1 MILKHTV
8 TIVLLQLLLFS
19 TASRAQEQ
27 GPWWTWPT
35 IDGNWFG
42 YRHTLADYGLVFSGA
57 TVVDLQGNA
66 SGLGFLSERR
76 LRLRARIVR
85 APDTLVEVNRSSRHH
100 PGLIAGQERNGAR
113 HLHGIEQSA
122 EGLPR
127 GGFFEPFRG
136 PAMIDLLRVEFAFRG
151 HPTNVEA
158 VHPDAVA

>member
-66 SGLGFLSERR
+66 SGGQSRGFGAADASLLAMDMDLERLAGITGSLLHAEFVGQCR
-76 LRLRARIVR
+76 REPVREEHRQCSPSGDRICSARILSWVGVCP
-85 APDTLVEVNRSSRHH
+85 AELVQWQAH
-100 PGLIAGQERNGAR
+100 
-113 HLHGIEQSA
+113 
-122 EGLPR
+122 
-127 GGFFEPFRG
+127 
-136 PAMIDLLRVEFAFRG
+136 FAS
-151 HPTNVEA
+151 
-158 VHPDAVA
+158 